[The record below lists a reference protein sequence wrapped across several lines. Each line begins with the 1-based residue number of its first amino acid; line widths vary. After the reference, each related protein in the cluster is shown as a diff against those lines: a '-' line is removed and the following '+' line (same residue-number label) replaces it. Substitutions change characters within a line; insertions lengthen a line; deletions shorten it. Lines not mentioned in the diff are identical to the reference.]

1 MKERFETVSREKGEQ
16 AASRQRLAR
25 PKQQWSEKRS
35 EENGCDKIGSQSGC
49 VFQAC

>member
-1 MKERFETVSREKGEQ
+1 MKERFETVSGKKGE
-16 AASRQRLAR
+16 AACRQRLAG
-25 PKQQWSEKRS
+25 PKQQWSKKRS